1 MRKDGRRVSDAAAD
15 SKDSAILM
23 SVFDFKI
30 LTPIAVI
37 VVCGIA
43 GAIHLRREWIKIVG
57 R

>member
-1 MRKDGRRVSDAAAD
+1 MSGIAD
-15 SKDSAILM
+15 DPKDSAILM

-30 LTPIAVI
+30 LAPIAVI